1 MEKELIINGVK
12 YVKWEEPKVYQV
24 FDLIKYNGYE
34 WIVIKV
40 EDNRLTLMM
49 KNCLSEEKM
58 KKIFNSK
65 YLHGN
70 LISYYVGSTKSH
82 YGLKESDWNK
92 TEIKRG
98 LNNEFL
104 KEFNKGDLIEMKTN
118 FDLDKYSYD
127 YIRIPTVIDIY
138 ELWEYKRIKPDYN
151 CWTMSP
157 AIYTVNDRSIWT
169 INANSED
176 YDSYRNYN
184 VFPDE
189 TVDGAAA
196 VRPVITIKSDNPN
209 IEKIGTV

>member
-12 YVKWEEPKVYQV
+12 YVKWEEPKVYRV

-58 KKIFNSK
+58 SKIFNSK
-65 YLHGN
+65 YLQGN
-70 LISYYVGSTKSH
+70 FIFYCLNPTKDSYD
-82 YGLKESDWNK
+82 LKDSDWNR

-104 KEFNKGDLIEMKTN
+104 EEFNKGDLIEMKTN

-138 ELWEYKRIKPDYN
+138 ELWEYKRIMPDDN

-157 AIYTVNDRSIWT
+157 AIYSVDNRSIWT
-169 INANSED
+169 ISSFSED
-176 YDSYRNYN
+176 YDSPLNYN
-184 VFPDE
+184 IFPDE